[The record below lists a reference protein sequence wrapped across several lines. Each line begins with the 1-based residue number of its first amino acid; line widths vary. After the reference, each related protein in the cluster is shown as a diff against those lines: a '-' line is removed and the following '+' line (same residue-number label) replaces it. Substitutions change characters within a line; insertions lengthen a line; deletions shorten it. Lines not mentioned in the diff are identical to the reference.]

1 VVKPPG
7 TRRQHSCS
15 PERATNQGFGPAPIY
30 SAFDLNVQVESA
42 AGITGITGKSKTKHP
57 RGPPWSPWFVTP
69 EYSGEKSF
77 RARVPIVSGAG
88 GFSTG

>member
-1 VVKPPG
+1 MVKPSG
-7 TRRQHSCS
+7 FWRQHSSS

-30 SAFDLNVQVESA
+30 SAFDLNVQVESST
-42 AGITGITGKSKTKHP
+42 GDTGITGKSKTEHP

-69 EYSGEKSF
+69 EYPSEKRF
-77 RARVPIVSGAG
+77 RARFPIVYGAG